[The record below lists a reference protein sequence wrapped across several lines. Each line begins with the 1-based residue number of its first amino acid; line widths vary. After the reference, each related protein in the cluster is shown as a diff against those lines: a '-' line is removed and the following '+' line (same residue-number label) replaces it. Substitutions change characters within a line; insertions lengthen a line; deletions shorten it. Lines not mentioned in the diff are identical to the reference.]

1 MSTELKNTL
10 FRFVTMRAPQL
21 TDKSKNELLFVKHPE
36 IGIPASPNGEFP
48 KLLSDPDFVENR
60 KEQLEAAIIRFES
73 KAIQTPDDL
82 KTDLVKPDL
91 YEFANW
97 LAQKRTSFTKDE
109 LHHYVPVNSKG
120 PEDYHTLAPLTES
133 NRVELWDNLIY
144 QSLTFKSGYVR
155 DMIIS
160 VLVADTFLKKFAYT
174 DLSLEILQNLAQ
186 AKVVMPKPIFGTKA
200 AELSDDNEELPVS
213 VKHLEKDVQR
223 IRSEIYIAN
232 YSKILEELE
241 VAEKQYQK
249 KEQKT
254 YETAYNEYLA
264 SVELLYENADTIT
277 KTITD
282 CKTGCEKTIK
292 EYVNLKIPKF
302 SYTAKPELNLTNLT
316 PFLSAESLAMVSGLA
331 EGGFSTFTEAKE
343 ILKKNIDSETATIFQ
358 NTAFTQK
365 VINANGI
372 ILPVQSGISATPAS
386 SNAVAITG
394 QGGNN
399 TPISLYMALGEISLG
414 SDIVAATYSAVFN
427 DNTTVNNTA
436 FEDNW
441 VGDKLNVKLFND
453 SLNFSGKSNGTLSG
467 TYTLSNGDL
476 IHFTATFKIKS
487 IRMTGFHPVVSF
499 TIEGGGSYRYQSK
512 IKPDTSGT
520 PNPVPDKEAVPLNG
534 ITRLGIADYRKVEQE
549 ICCYVPGE
557 VSHIENIMAREYKD
571 RTTKRSRKA
580 ENTTTLTSESE
591 REKLTDST
599 TTDRYEMNQ
608 EVAKVI
614 AENTAIGAY
623 TNATF
628 DAFKSHF
635 NVGGNFAYNTSTE
648 ESNSQAV
655 TQAKEITE
663 RALDRIVQKV
673 KEERI
678 SKVIEEYSEEN
689 AHGFDNRKGDEHVT
703 GVYRWVDKIYK
714 NKIVNYGKRLIY
726 EFMVPEPAAFHKT
739 WQEFKKNDTGTETL
753 EKPVDPRNVNASNPL
768 TDHTKVLESTYA
780 YWAAIYNAEVDPVPQ
795 LEYNIGKSLSGS
807 YVGSLSEV
815 EFFSLKDEIKIP
827 EGYQAINGKVSV
839 TATQDYDNHNVA
851 ILTNIGDQ
859 RYTVISGG
867 FRNETSSELSF
878 GTPYRDTV
886 PVSVTFSNFFT
897 GTANFSVKVR
907 RGQDLYQKW
916 QIETFNAIISAY
928 EAKLKEYNEKVA
940 AIKAEQTEKE
950 KVNPMFYEQIVNTI
964 LRKNCIAYLIKNDN
978 LGQSGLIINRNAL
991 PNIRVE
997 SENVQ
1002 LKQYA
1007 NLVKFMEQAFEWD
1020 LMSYNFYP
1028 FYWGEKTNWKKMY
1041 NSTDIDNP
1049 LFRAFLESGMARIMV
1064 TVRPGFEEVVNW
1076 FMATRQVWNG
1086 GQVPT
1091 LDDPLFKD
1099 LIQELQEP
1107 NGVVEETWESRVP
1120 TALTILQAGSIGLDV
1135 MDALPCSSDCND
1147 NRVTDSEG
1155 NTKKAFIRT
1164 DVLIGGNSTDVK

>member
-36 IGIPASPNGEFP
+36 IGSDVIPNGEFS
-48 KLLSDPDFVENR
+48 KILSNPNFDENR
-60 KEQLEAAIIRFES
+60 KEELEAAISRFGS
-73 KAIQTPDDL
+73 KAIQTPDAL
-82 KTDLVKPDL
+82 MTDLVKPDL

-97 LAQKRTSFTKDE
+97 LAKNRTSFTKE
-109 LHHYVPVNSKG
+109 ALHDYVPVNTKG
-120 PEDYHTLAPLTES
+120 PDDHYTLAPLTEN
-133 NRVELWDNLIY
+133 NRVALWDNLIY
-144 QSLTFKSGYVR
+144 QSITFQSDYTR

-160 VLVADTFLKKFAYT
+160 ILVADAFLEKFEDT

-186 AKVVMPKPIFGTKA
+186 AKVVMPKPIFGIKT
-200 AELSDDNEELPVS
+200 EEQSEDNEELPIS
-213 VKHLEKDVQR
+213 IKHLEKDVQL
-223 IRSEIYIAN
+223 IRSEISITN
-232 YSKILEELE
+232 YSKVLEELA

-249 KEQKT
+249 KDQKT
-254 YETAYNEYLA
+254 YDAAYKEYLE
-264 SVELLYENADTIT
+264 SVELLYQNADTVT

-282 CKTGCEKTIK
+282 CKTGCERTIK
-292 EYVNLKIPKF
+292 EYVDLKIPKF
-302 SYTAKPELNLTNLT
+302 NYIAKPELNLTDLAL
-316 PFLSAESLAMVSGLA
+316 FLSTESLAMLTDLT
-331 EGGFSTFTEAKE
+331 EGGISTFAEAKE
-343 ILKKNIDSETATIFQ
+343 ILKKNIDSETAKVFQ
-358 NTAFTQK
+358 NTVFTQK
-365 VINANGI
+365 AINANGI
-372 ILPVQSGISATPAS
+372 VLPVQSETAATPTS

-394 QGGNN
+394 QGNSS
-399 TPISLYMALGEISLG
+399 TPISLYMVLGEIALG
-414 SDIVAATYSAVFN
+414 SDIVAATYTAVFN
-427 DNTTVNNTA
+427 DSTTVNDTA

-441 VGDKLNVKLFND
+441 IGDKLNVKLFND
-453 SLNFSGKSNGTLSG
+453 TLNYAGKNSGTLTG

-487 IRMTGFHPVVSF
+487 MRMTGFHPVVTF
-499 TIEGGGSYRYQSK
+499 TIEGGGSYRYQTK
-512 IKPDTSGT
+512 TKPDTSGV
-520 PNPVPDKEAVPLNG
+520 PNTVPDKEAVPLNG

-571 RTTKRSRKA
+571 RTTKRSRKT

-608 EVAKVI
+608 EVVKVI

-628 DAFKSHF
+628 DAFKTHF

-739 WQEFKKNDTGTETL
+739 WQEFKKTDSGTETL
-753 EKPVDPRNVNASNPL
+753 EKPVDPRNVNATNPL

-780 YWAAIYNAEVDPVPQ
+780 YWAAIYNAEVDPAPQ

-815 EFFSLKDEIKIP
+815 EFFSLKDEIKVP
-827 EGYQAINGKVSV
+827 EGYNAISGKVSV
-839 TATQDYDNHNVA
+839 TATQDFDNHNVA
-851 ILTNIGDQ
+851 ILTGIGDQ
-859 RYTVISGG
+859 RYTVIAGG
-867 FRNETSSELSF
+867 FRNEISSELSF
-878 GTPYRDTV
+878 GTSYRDTV
-886 PVSVTFSNFFT
+886 PVTATFSNFFT

-907 RGQDLYQKW
+907 RGQDLFQKW

-928 EAKLKEYNEKVA
+928 ETKLKEYNEKVA
-940 AIKAEQTEKE
+940 AIKGEQTEKE
-950 KVNPMFYEQIVNTI
+950 KVNPLYYEQIVNTV

-978 LGQSGLIINRNAL
+978 LGQNDLIINRNAL
-991 PNIRVE
+991 PDVRVVSE
-997 SENVQ
+997 SVK

-1007 NLVKFMEQAFEWD
+1007 SLVKFMEQAFEWD

-1028 FYWGEKTNWKKMY
+1028 FYWGEKANWKKMY

-1064 TVRPGFEEVVNW
+1064 TVRPGFEEAVNW

-1099 LIQELQEP
+1099 LIQELQQPYGE
-1107 NGVVEETWESRVP
+1107 VEETWESRVP

-1135 MDALPCSSDCND
+1135 MDALPCDSDCND
-1147 NRVTDSEG
+1147 NRMTDSEG

-1164 DVLIGGNSTDVK
+1164 DVLIGGDAIDVK

>member
-21 TDKSKNELLFVKHPE
+21 TDKTKNELLFIKHPE
-36 IGIPASPNGEFP
+36 IGIVVSPNGEFS
-48 KLLSDPDFVENR
+48 KTMSNPDFAENR
-60 KEQLEAAIIRFES
+60 QEQLEAAISRFNL
-73 KAIQTPDDL
+73 KAIPTPDDL

-97 LAQKRTSFTKDE
+97 LAKNRTSFTKE
-109 LHHYVPVNSKG
+109 TLHDYVPVTSKG
-120 PEDYHTLAPLTES
+120 QEDHHTLAPLAES
-133 NRVELWDNLIY
+133 SRVALWDNLIY
-144 QSLTFKSGYVR
+144 QSLTFKSDYVR

-160 VLVADTFLKKFAYT
+160 VLVADAFLQKFEDT
-174 DLSLEILQNLAQ
+174 DLSLSVLQHLAQ

-200 AELSDDNEELPVS
+200 AEQSHDNEELPIS
-213 VKHLEKDVQR
+213 TKHLEKDVQL
-223 IRSEIYIAN
+223 IRSEISIAN
-232 YSKILEELE
+232 YSRILEELE
-241 VAEKQYQK
+241 VAEKQYQR

-254 YETAYNEYLA
+254 YDAAYKAYLD
-264 SVELLYENADTIT
+264 SVELVYQNADTVT

-282 CKTGCEKTIK
+282 CKTGCERTFK
-292 EYVNLKIPKF
+292 EYVDLKIPKF
-302 SYTAKPELNLTNLT
+302 SYTAKPELNLTDLA
-316 PFLSAESLAMVSGLA
+316 PFLSAESLAMLTGLT
-331 EGGFSTFTEAKE
+331 EGGISTFAEAKE
-343 ILKKNIDSETATIFQ
+343 ILKKNIDSETAKIFQ
-358 NTAFTQK
+358 NTVFTQK

-372 ILPVQSGISATPAS
+372 VLPVQSAVSPTPTS
-386 SNAVAITG
+386 SNALAITG
-394 QGGNN
+394 QGSNN
-399 TPISLYMALGEISLG
+399 APISLYMALGEIALG
-414 SDIVAATYSAVFN
+414 SDIVAATYTAVFN
-427 DNTTVNNTA
+427 DNTTVSNTA

-441 VGDKLNVKLFND
+441 IGDKLNVKLFND
-453 SLNFSGKSNGTLSG
+453 SLNFSGKTSGTLTG

-476 IHFTATFKIKS
+476 IHFTADFKIKS
-487 IRMTGFHPVVSF
+487 IRMTSFHPVVSY
-499 TIEGGGSYRYQSK
+499 TIEGGGSYRYQTK

-520 PNPVPDKEAVPLNG
+520 TNPVPDKEAVPLNG

-571 RTTKRSRKA
+571 RTTKRSRKT

-608 EVAKVI
+608 EVVKVI

-628 DAFKSHF
+628 DAFKTHF

-714 NKIVNYGKRLIY
+714 NKIINYGKRLIY

-753 EKPVDPRNVNASNPL
+753 EKPVDPRNVGVTNRL

-780 YWAAIYNAEVDPVPQ
+780 YWAAIYNAEIDPVPQ
-795 LEYNIGKSLSGS
+795 SEYNIGKSLSGS

-815 EFFSLKDEIKIP
+815 EFFSLKDEIKVP
-827 EGYQAINGKVSV
+827 EGYEAVSGKVSV
-839 TATQDYDNHNVA
+839 SATQDYDSHNVA
-851 ILTNIGDQ
+851 ILTGIGDQ
-859 RYTVISGG
+859 RYTVLSGG
-867 FRNETSSELSF
+867 FRNEASSELPF
-878 GTPYRDTV
+878 GAPYRDTV

-928 EAKLKEYNEKVA
+928 ETKLKEYNEKVA

-950 KVNPMFYEQIVNTI
+950 KINPMYYEQIVNTV

-978 LGQSGLIINRNAL
+978 LGQDGLIINRNSL
-991 PNIRVE
+991 SDVRVA
-997 SENVQ
+997 SENAL

-1007 NLVKFMEQAFEWD
+1007 NRVKFMEQAFEWD

-1028 FYWGEKTNWKKMY
+1028 FYWGEKANWKKMY

-1064 TVRPGFEEVVNW
+1064 TVRPGFEEAVNW

-1107 NGVVEETWESRVP
+1107 NGEVEETWESRVP

-1135 MDALPCSSDCND
+1135 LDALPCDSDCND
-1147 NRVTDSEG
+1147 NSITDSEG

-1164 DVLIGGNSTDVK
+1164 DVLIGGNSADIK